1 MHPTE
6 NPQTP
11 RTPRTPR
18 RDGWTPARRERFLGH
33 LAAGLDV
40 KRACALVAM
49 SRQKAYALRGRDA
62 AFAAAWDEALRA
74 AQGNR
79 EAELLA
85 LLPEK
90 LRRTMSDLSAACHLP
105 RAQVGAA
112 GSAQV
117 AEGDSEQGPADFDP
131 RTVSGLSGT
140 CHLRGTALLPL
151 DPVPSV
157 PSVSPSP
164 RGGAFR

>member
-1 MHPTE
+1 MQLVET
-6 NPQTP
+6 PQSP
-11 RTPRTPR
+11 RKPR
-18 RDGWTPARRERFLGH
+18 RDGWTPARRAQFLGH

-40 KRACALVAM
+40 KRACALVGL

-62 AFAAAWDEALRA
+62 AFAAAWDKARRA
-74 AQGNR
+74 AR
-79 EAELLA
+79 AAADEAFLA

-105 RAQVGAA
+105 RAQVGVA

-131 RTVSGLSGT
+131 RTVSVLSGT